1 VGRVSKDETGTA
13 DLMVRD
19 DALRASPHH
28 EAGNDRN
35 RMTDTPDF
43 SHLPTAAARLG
54 AVMAKPK
61 LIAVGCV
68 VLLTGLGWLTL
79 AWLMARMG
87 GANGLPV
94 PLQAFCTPLIARDTP
109 SALIALMWAA
119 MTLAMMLPTAGPMI
133 LTYAEIAE
141 TAARKG
147 EQIVSP
153 LVLAAGYG
161 SVWAGFALTATL
173 AQLVLMRLALLDSA
187 MGSASAL
194 LSGAVFMAAGLYQ
207 FTPLKH
213 ACLTQCQRPFP
224 FFFAHWQTTAEGV
237 FRLGLRQG
245 LYCLG
250 CCWAMMLLMFAVG
263 VMNVIWM
270 AALGVVMTIEKIGS
284 GRAFSHAV
292 GAAMVLAGAAFV
304 VAAVGAHWPGAA
316 V

>member
-1 VGRVSKDETGTA
+1 
-13 DLMVRD
+13 
-19 DALRASPHH
+19 
-28 EAGNDRN
+28 
-35 RMTDTPDF
+35 
-43 SHLPTAAARLG
+43 
-54 AVMAKPK
+54 MAKPK

-87 GANGLPV
+87 GANGLAV
-94 PLQAFCTPLIARDTP
+94 PLKALCTPLIGRDTP
-109 SALIALMWAA
+109 GALIALMWTA

-147 EQIVSP
+147 ERIVSP

-161 SVWAGFALTATL
+161 LVWAGFVLAATL
-173 AQLVLMRLALLDSA
+173 AQLLLMRLTLIDAG
-187 MGSASAL
+187 MGPASAL
-194 LSGAVFMAAGLYQ
+194 LSGAVFIAAGLYQ

-224 FFFAHWQTTAEGV
+224 FFFAHWQTTAKGV

-263 VMNVIWM
+263 VMNVLWM
-270 AALGVVMTIEKIGS
+270 AALGIVMTIEKISS

-292 GAAMVLAGAAFV
+292 GAAMIIAGIAFV
-304 VAAVGAHWPGAA
+304 LTALGAHWPAAA